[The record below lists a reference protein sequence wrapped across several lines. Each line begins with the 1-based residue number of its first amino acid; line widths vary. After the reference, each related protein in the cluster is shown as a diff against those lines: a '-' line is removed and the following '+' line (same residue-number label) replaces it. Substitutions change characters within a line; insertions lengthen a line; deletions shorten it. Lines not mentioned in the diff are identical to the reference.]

1 MNYRNNDSLFNRIF
15 GGQYCIVFCLC
26 VFVFS
31 LSPFAQNSNQTSE
44 IIKEYV
50 VKSFMLVRLTT
61 YMEWPEEKGAGDV
74 VITVLGGN
82 PFGRLLEEQ
91 AKKVKYKDRD
101 FAIRYADEISDIGPT
116 HVLFINEKFR
126 NQWSEI
132 QDAVKDKHILTVSE
146 YDGFANNGGIIN
158 FFIAAD
164 GTVNM
169 EVNLKAAEGQQIKI
183 GSQVLQLKKVKLIR
197 D

>member
-1 MNYRNNDSLFNRIF
+1 MNYRNSDSLFNRIF

-31 LSPFAQNSNQTSE
+31 LSPFAQNSNQSSKV
-44 IIKEYV
+44 IKEYV
-50 VKSFMLVRLTT
+50 VKSLMLVRLTT
-61 YMEWPEEKGAGDV
+61 YMEWPEEKGTGDV
-74 VITVLGGN
+74 VITVLGGS
-82 PFGRLLEEQ
+82 PFGSLLEEQ
-91 AKKVKYKDRD
+91 TKKVKYKDRD
-101 FAIRYADEISDIGPT
+101 IAIRYADEISDLGPT

-132 QDAVKDKHILTVSE
+132 QDAIKDKHVLTVSE
-146 YDGFANNGGIIN
+146 YDGFANKGGIIN
-158 FFIAAD
+158 FFIADD

-169 EVNLKAAEGQQIKI
+169 EVNLKAAEQHQIKI